1 MSRDLATVLDES
13 RSGSCPACRGEG
25 TYRMGCA
32 LAVCHVCRGRGDL
45 RAVEKRA
52 PSISRPNGEK
62 KLRAI
67 AVLIMTV
74 LACSGGTSATSN
86 SADAEGEAGRA
97 PYRGPAGAG
106 ADAMPDVGAGTDAMP
121 DVLVPVLDATAVPDT
136 KPKTVP
142 IWELPVCVRGAGAGH
157 RSCEINRI
165 YWKPTDENCTTCATA
180 GFVVNAPCL
189 LLDQEGASNCEGQ
202 ASPFEVIFPSCA
214 ECPQ

>member
-74 LACSGGTSATSN
+74 LACSGGTSATS
-86 SADAEGEAGRA
+86 SSDAEGEAGRA
-97 PYRGPAGAG
+97 PYRGPAGA
-106 ADAMPDVGAGTDAMP
+106 DAMPDAVSVP
-121 DVLVPVLDATAVPDT
+121 DFMPVLDTATVPDAVQT
-136 KPKTVP
+136 TEEKTVP

-157 RSCEINRI
+157 RSCEINRL
-165 YWKPTDENCTTCATA
+165 YWKPANENCTTCATA